1 LQKKSAVRPVLTA
14 SFQESKEAATVECK
28 SGGNWHTCGFEQG
41 RHYIDVREDA
51 VAGGA
56 GQCMKKGERIPPS
69 WTSCFFP
76 RVGPTQRTL
85 SGPLSHMKITVVLAA
100 TPALQ
105 GGSSGVRRRESIIG
119 GAEACPAAAFS
130 NSLIRSK
137 SSWFHPR
144 RVKRMKR
151 IGDRKR
157 DFDAGSFA
165 VRLYTRASISPAS
178 ALGILFARSISLPS
192 WRLPP
197 PLFYAPGSQFF
208 FQGILR
214 DPFCQH
220 RIRQHLFQLRVL
232 SLQLLQLLGFVHLHV
247 RELFLPTVNRHVRDV
262 LLPADFHDA
271 FPCVRFPYDADL
283 VLRAIAFSFHSLNS
297 FLLAQTD
304 SSSGSNFRIHV
315 KVCRRVW
322 RPFAHSLTW
331 PPPLATDFIQI
342 TLRGVGFARS
352 RFKPL

>member
-1 LQKKSAVRPVLTA
+1 VHPFPALRAQGYIVKRRGTIAAMRLQKKSAVRPVLTA

-232 SLQLLQLLGFVHLHV
+232 SLQLL
-247 RELFLPTVNRHVRDV
+247 
-262 LLPADFHDA
+262 
-271 FPCVRFPYDADL
+271 
-283 VLRAIAFSFHSLNS
+283 
-297 FLLAQTD
+297 
-304 SSSGSNFRIHV
+304 
-315 KVCRRVW
+315 
-322 RPFAHSLTW
+322 
-331 PPPLATDFIQI
+331 
-342 TLRGVGFARS
+342 
-352 RFKPL
+352 